1 MQLMLTPISALSLW
15 LSLSINGNILAAAG
29 KQEIKKQVK
38 KVMIKKKNV
47 TNIAPLINGN
57 IPADTT
63 HHTHTHPDSFCC
75 NPKPYTL
82 NPKP

>member
-57 IPADTT
+57 IPADTS
-63 HHTHTHPDSFCC
+63 HHTHTHTHTHIQTPFAV
-75 NPKPYTL
+75 T
-82 NPKP
+82 